1 MEYNTNVISRP
12 HYLDDER
19 KAGIRKKNTRQKKKI
34 NLFGYV
40 LIFVIV
46 IFLLSAGRLIWLNYQ
61 LNQEINFY
69 LTQLENARTQHA
81 QLLQEVEMAQSPA
94 FIERVPRER
103 LGMIREG
110 EMIVRFTTPG
120 YVRPLVQPAAGEI
133 LH

>member
-1 MEYNTNVISRP
+1 MEYNTNVISRT

-19 KAGIRKKNTRQKKKI
+19 KAGMRQKNKQQKKKI
-34 NLFGYV
+34 SFFGYV

-46 IFLLSAGRLIWLNYQ
+46 IFLMSAGRLTWLNYQ
-61 LNQEINFY
+61 LEQEINFY

-81 QLLQEVEMAQSPA
+81 QLVQEVEMAQSPA
-94 FIERVPRER
+94 FIEQAARER